1 MPRRADVQL
10 YARILSKLL
19 GFVPVSKYRQAG
31 KVRTACRAARRSY
44 SDVVMKDHSAIPG
57 SRAVRCAME
66 ILRASGPKTIRTISS
81 TETVPA
87 TSISA

>member
-19 GFVPVSKYRQAG
+19 GFVPASKYRQAC
-31 KVRTACRAARRSY
+31 KARTACREARRSC
-44 SDVVMKDHSAIPG
+44 SDVVVKDHSAIPG

-66 ILRASGPKTIRTISS
+66 ILRASGPKIIRMISS